1 MEYDEHLHFS
11 HLLAFSMA
19 LIILVLVVKRKNGG
33 LFALLLPDT
42 LNISNELQM
51 NTLGAK
57 IWTSD
62 QGFGDTQVIKTDCY
76 GHGSMSWDWINLS
89 QAKALII
96 FKCVISLFLF
106 RHILEVAF

>member
-57 IWTSD
+57 I
-62 QGFGDTQVIKTDCY
+62 
-76 GHGSMSWDWINLS
+76 
-89 QAKALII
+89 
-96 FKCVISLFLF
+96 
-106 RHILEVAF
+106 

>member
-19 LIILVLVVKRKNGG
+19 LIILVLVVKRNNGG

-57 IWTSD
+57 I
-62 QGFGDTQVIKTDCY
+62 
-76 GHGSMSWDWINLS
+76 
-89 QAKALII
+89 
-96 FKCVISLFLF
+96 
-106 RHILEVAF
+106 